1 MLAITSKSAYEIC
14 VLKINGIYI
23 DTYNCSETN
32 YEYMID
38 IEGNKCAT
46 SCEDGKVL
54 LIRENMCNDTC
65 DKFFYVLN
73 NNNECGLCKQFYP
86 DKPYKII
93 NSPNCLSSEEIPEQA
108 EDYNPKLYLLKC
120 KEGYKVERDKQKEN
134 INECFKGKNIIKE
147 NIFKIAI
154 RTFIVL
160 FLNFEKDKKNN
171 IKENHN
177 NLVNYLDIPDLWD
190 KTISGKGDFH
200 KELND
205 LKELKIRRLIF
216 SFSCFGG

>member
-1 MLAITSKSAYEIC
+1 
-14 VLKINGIYI
+14 
-23 DTYNCSETN
+23 
-32 YEYMID
+32 
-38 IEGNKCAT
+38 
-46 SCEDGKVL
+46 
-54 LIRENMCNDTC
+54 MCNDTC

-73 NNNECGLCKQFYP
+73 NNNECGLCKQLYP